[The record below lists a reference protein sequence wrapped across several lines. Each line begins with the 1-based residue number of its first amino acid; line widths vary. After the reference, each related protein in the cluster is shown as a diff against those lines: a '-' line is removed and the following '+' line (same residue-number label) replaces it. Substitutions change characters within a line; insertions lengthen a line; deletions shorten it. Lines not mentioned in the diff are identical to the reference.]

1 MFAVESSFSLKNF
14 VFGFGNI
21 EKSNVVIGTYDKGK
35 RVFIIDYDGKSTKE
49 VKEAYEKGKM
59 KLPYIH
65 IKGVGYESYQDITE
79 KEYIRDLG
87 FFVDYFNYSN
97 SDGRVD
103 GKIIVDDGDS
113 VFLMIGLSDGLRWNT
128 GRLYESCKVTLSYD
142 DYFDVIE
149 VNIKPFENVEVVSYR
164 DVLGGD
170 LDEDTTVTDQK
181 VDKEELNLEESILE
195 KESELEEVPE
205 EGEVGEVEGEGKPI
219 FADPD
224 FGFSGLED
232 EEKGKDGFYSEDF
245 DEDFDEGHDEDTADD
260 FPDEFEEG
268 SFDDFNEETFEDSE
282 DEVVYEK
289 KADFNFKED
298 VFDKDFPEGFEE
310 EGIEEV
316 EATKSDDKELVTPDE
331 TKKEKRK
338 GVKEGTLSDDFSVD
352 DDGEIDFSSFDSLF
366 SDEF

>member
-49 VKEAYEKGKM
+49 VKEAYEKGKL

-128 GRLYESCKVTLSYD
+128 GRLYESCKITLSYD

-149 VNIKPFENVEVVSYR
+149 VSIKPFENVEVVSYR

-170 LDEDTTVTDQK
+170 LDEDTTVTDQE
-181 VDKEELNLEESILE
+181 VDKEESNLEESISE

-205 EGEVGEVEGEGKPI
+205 EGEVGEVEGEGKTI

-245 DEDFDEGHDEDTADD
+245 DEDFDEGYDKDEADD
-260 FPDEFEEG
+260 SPAEFEEG
-268 SFDDFNEETFEDSE
+268 SFNDFDEETFED
-282 DEVVYEK
+282 EVVNEENVN
-289 KADFNFKED
+289 FNYKGD
-298 VFDKDFPEGFEE
+298 AFDKDYEE

-316 EATKSDDKELVTPDE
+316 EETQSDDKEPITARE
-331 TKKEKRK
+331 TEKEERE
-338 GVKEGTLSDDFSVD
+338 GVKEDALSDDFSVD